1 MTTIEE
7 QLDILCLPASAPITN
22 SIAIAIAAEVAAA
35 AAAVHL
41 SMLAPS
47 FLPSSPPSPHST
59 FIYTA
64 GARGSFALLMTTT
77 TGRGRRRIL
86 P

>member
-35 AAAVHL
+35 AAVHL
-41 SMLAPS
+41 SMLAPA
-47 FLPSSPPSPHST
+47 FLPSSLPPLT
-59 FIYTA
+59 
-64 GARGSFALLMTTT
+64 LLLY
-77 TGRGRRRIL
+77 IQQEHVDHL
-86 P
+86 PC